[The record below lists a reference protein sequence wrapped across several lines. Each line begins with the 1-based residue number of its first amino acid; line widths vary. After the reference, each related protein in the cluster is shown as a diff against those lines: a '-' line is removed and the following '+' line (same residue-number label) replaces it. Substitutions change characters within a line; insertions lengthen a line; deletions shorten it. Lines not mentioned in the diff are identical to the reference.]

1 MKKYKINFQIENEK
15 QNQLLFLQKNKKSK
29 NAK

>member
-1 MKKYKINFQIENEK
+1 MKKYKINFKIENEK
-15 QNQLLFLQKNKKSK
+15 QNHLLFLQKNKKSK